1 MDLKDIAKAL
11 NTEFRPNDPEYFRLG
26 VWHDGDTLGTSSIKV
41 SKDLDSSDAFI
52 DILSKKGTGQG
63 SISDI
68 TPLKKKFNDL
78 RKYLPP
84 GDYGLRADHPTKAK
98 MYVRDFLK
106 QPGFK
111 LSGEQ
116 GGAKVF
122 DKKLGKEVFK
132 KFDTLTMNV
141 PEKTN
146 PWTVRNDV
154 YTLIDDNNDN
164 RRLLEDHLTTK
175 IKEGYKPKG
184 ILYGKDKTPHRLSTK
199 SIERVLDPNDSLDKI
214 NIKKSSKGRP
224 SQRTY
229 WGKTQG
235 SMEDQIKYTARV
247 RKDLVNKFIEGSKIK
262 PITKMHGHHVRMLQM
277 YSPFFENLND
287 ADIAELAKFA
297 AKRFPL
303 GDVKANIA
311 LLDED
316 FHNQLHNFMRE
327 KGYQLRSGVAKGTPD
342 LGDTLESRKAAL
354 THFFDNVQEPIEQEL
369 SRVRWDQQ
377 AKYNPP
383 SNEEV
388 LSQLNWM
395 NDSEYAAEVKAAR
408 LTPEVGEPGR
418 RLGGL
423 DGPDLQ
429 VPKGTTPNVIKD
441 RKLFGY
447 MNDMAATTLRNPYV
461 KVVGSAATGIAKFAG
476 SAAAAFDPI
485 NAVTGTYGAVT
496 ADNLATGLEQGL
508 KGLEGGASTAAWFA
522 PAAAKVALPLAGA
535 TAITEAQ
542 RVPEVFKDIEEQP
555 FTNITGDTSRPLGY
569 TNPFESLFKR
579 QDRSLTI
586 DKQDRGL

>member
-316 FHNQLHNFMRE
+316 FHKQLHNFMIE
-327 KGYQLRSGVAKGTPD
+327 KGYQVRSGVAKGTPD
-342 LGDTLESRKAAL
+342 LGNTLESRKAAL
-354 THFFDNVQEPIEQEL
+354 THFFDNVQEPIEKEL
-369 SRVRWDQQ
+369 SKIKWDQQ
-377 AKYNPP
+377 AKYRPP
-383 SNEEV
+383 SDEEV
-388 LSQLNWM
+388 LHKLNWM
-395 NDSEYAAEVKAAR
+395 DDSEYAAEVKAAR
-408 LTPEVGEPGR
+408 LKPEILDTGPR
-418 RLGGL
+418 AGGL
-423 DGPDLQ
+423 TGPDLK
-429 VPKGTTPNVIKD
+429 VPKGTTPN
-441 RKLFGY
+441 
-447 MNDMAATTLRNPYV
+447 TLRIGSNAKNLMKNPFI
-461 KVVGSAATGIAKFAG
+461 KTAASLGTGTAKFAG
-476 SAAAAFDPI
+476 KASAAFDPL
-485 NAVTGTYGAVT
+485 NAATGTYGALT
-496 ADNLATGLEQGL
+496 ANNPATGLEQGL
-508 KGLEGGASTAAWFA
+508 RGLEGGASTAAWFS
-522 PAAAKVALPLAGA
+522 PAAANVALPLAGA
-535 TAITEAQ
+535 TAIAESQ
-542 RVPEVFKDIEEQP
+542 RIPEVLRGRTNQLSTTITGNTSIPIGMTNMFNDLFKDDP
-555 FTNITGDTSRPLGY
+555 GD
-569 TNPFESLFKR
+569 
-579 QDRSLTI
+579 D
-586 DKQDRGL
+586 